1 MKIAFMSVILFASS
15 VFAQVTEE
23 QVKNFSFAGA
33 FQAVYEDSDLEIFKD
48 QLTLQ
53 TDAAD
58 IKSFTDGMMQQSG
71 VQVLSAV
78 FANQETGLIV
88 AAVKQTQKA
97 NELAVLV
104 FDTAAK
110 QMFFYNISEISEGLI
125 RSRDP
130 HYSDLLIRVTKQSGF
145 LTGAEDAFQCKY
157 LIFFN
162 YFGNVAGR

>member
-1 MKIAFMSVILFASS
+1 MKIAFVSVLLFATS
-15 VFAQVTEE
+15 VFAQVTED
-23 QVKNFSFAGA
+23 QVKDFSFAGT
-33 FQAVYEDSDLEIFKD
+33 FQAVYEGSNLEIFKD

-58 IKSFTDGMMQQSG
+58 VKSFVDGMMNQSG

-97 NELAVLV
+97 NEIAVLV

-110 QMFFYNISEISEGLI
+110 QMYFYNISEITEGLI

-130 HYSDLLIRVTKQSGF
+130 HYSDLLIKVTK
-145 LTGAEDAFQCKY
+145 
-157 LIFFN
+157 
-162 YFGNVAGR
+162 